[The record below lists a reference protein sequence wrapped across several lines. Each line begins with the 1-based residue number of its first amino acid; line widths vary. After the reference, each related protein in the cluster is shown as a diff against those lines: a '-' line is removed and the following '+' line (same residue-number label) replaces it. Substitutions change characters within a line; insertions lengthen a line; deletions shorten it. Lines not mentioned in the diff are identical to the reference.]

1 MNEHPEDAGLLA
13 VLMERGQ
20 KQRLPRA
27 LDLKEKVDRGE
38 LLDDFDIEFLE
49 DVFDSFSEN
58 KALLD
63 RHPEYQEMVA
73 RMAGIYA
80 SIMDRASENEKAA
93 SEK

>member
-13 VLMERGQ
+13 VLMERGER
-20 KQRLPRA
+20 QRLPRA
-27 LDLKEKVDRGE
+27 LALEEKMNRGE

-63 RHPEYQEMVA
+63 RHPEYQVMVS

-80 SIMDRASENEKAA
+80 RIMERAAENEKAA
-93 SEK
+93 AEK

>member
-1 MNEHPEDAGLLA
+1 MNEHPEDAGILA
-13 VLMERGQ
+13 VLMERGER
-20 KQRLPRA
+20 QRLPRA
-27 LDLKEKVDRGE
+27 LALEEKMNRGE
-38 LLDDFDIEFLE
+38 LLSNLDIEFLE

-80 SIMDRASENEKAA
+80 RIMDKAAENER
-93 SEK
+93 SSTS

>member
-38 LLDDFDIEFLE
+38 LLDDFDIQFLE
-49 DVFDSFSEN
+49 DVFESFSEN

-73 RMAGIYA
+73 GLISIYA
-80 SIMDRASENEKAA
+80 DIMDKATENEKAA
-93 SEK
+93 KS

>member
-1 MNEHPEDAGLLA
+1 MNEHPEDAGILA
-13 VLMERGQ
+13 VLMERGER
-20 KQRLPRA
+20 QRLPRA
-27 LDLKEKVDRGE
+27 LALEEKMNRGE
-38 LLDDFDIEFLE
+38 LLSNLDIEFLE

-80 SIMDRASENEKAA
+80 RIMDKAAENEE
-93 SEK
+93 SSTS